1 MLASFP
7 LVMSSCSWFGGE
19 EDDNTLMEQRIQEKK
34 VGTLKSLGGI
44 SVSEATH
51 LLEMKDDSTMRLKS
65 PNIDLDNEKYLNNKV
80 EVRGYISKTED
91 NRDIMEVMS
100 IDIAEEQKEDEDKK
114 IGEEKEYKN
123 TDLGFTLTYLDNWD
137 VEEEENSVIFEA
149 PVKETEE
156 EETSRSGETEETDKE
171 PDTVVIRQM
180 PNPGNES
187 LAEYLNLPSDPNELI
202 TEGYTETQVG
212 PDQLE
217 GLKKQ
222 SPDQQEIDIYLA
234 RDPYIYQF
242 TFEGG
247 GNPDTALNR
256 NTYFTMVSSFK
267 FIGFTPED
275 KTEDDEQNEDE
286 TTETEEEDSAEM
298 MEAEEPQEEE
308 ADTANNLETEETT
321 YEEEPETSYDTDSG
335 SVSSSYSVVAQY
347 LDQNIDS
354 IAPESSESG
363 SWSATKYEFV
373 DPNYVYVEYSDG
385 SENRKVLLSYNSEGS
400 SLNTEVI
407 GYFEPGETASWTR
420 VSGDNP
426 VSGEEKTVVSVSDGD
441 IEEEAVVKEGY
452 RYFESLPYDFVAQ
465 YPSDWYYSGSSGS
478 GDVLHHYGF
487 SDEPVESGNEIISI
501 DVVSGGMPSGSSI
514 SVGPHTGVKVYE
526 NGDVAVYI
534 ERDDGRIYKVHAA
547 SEYETSV
554 IDIAASIQ
562 EN

>member
-1 MLASFP
+1 MLVSFP

-19 EDDNTLMEQRIQEKK
+19 EDDDTLIEQTIQEKK

-51 LLEMKDDSTMRLKS
+51 LLEMKDDSTIRLKS
-65 PNIDLDNEKYLNNKV
+65 PNIDLDNEKYLNKKV

-91 NRDIMEVMS
+91 DSDIMKVMS
-100 IDIAEEQKEDEDKK
+100 IDIAEEQKEDEDIKT
-114 IGEEKEYKN
+114 GEEKEYKN

-137 VEEEENSVIFEA
+137 IEEEETSVIFEA
-149 PVKETEE
+149 PVLEAEE
-156 EETSRSGETEETDKE
+156 EETSRSGEVEEADSKT
-171 PDTVVIRQM
+171 DTVVIRQM

-222 SPDQQEIDIYLA
+222 SPDQLEIDIYLA

-247 GNPDTALNR
+247 ENPDTALNR

-267 FIGFTPED
+267 FIGFTPEND
-275 KTEDDEQNEDE
+275 TEDDEQNEDE
-286 TTETEEEDSAEM
+286 PAETEEEETEEEDSAEM
-298 MEAEEPQEEE
+298 MEAEQEPQEEE
-308 ADTANNLETEETT
+308 ADTANNLE
-321 YEEEPETSYDTDSG
+321 SDSD

-347 LDQNIDS
+347 LDQNINS
-354 IAPESSESG
+354 IAPESSDSG
-363 SWSATKYEFV
+363 SWTATKYEFV
-373 DPNYVYVEYSDG
+373 DPNYVYVEYTDG
-385 SENRKVLLSYNSEGS
+385 SENRKVLLSYNSSGS
-400 SLNTEVI
+400 SLNTEVV

-501 DVVSGGMPSGSSI
+501 DIVSGGVPSGSSI
-514 SVGPHTGVKVYE
+514 SIGPHTGVKVYE
-526 NGDVAVYI
+526 NGEVAVYI

-562 EN
+562 AN